1 MLFRSP
7 QHQFGE
13 ENISCIE
20 CAPALDIVAV
30 GTSTGD
36 VFIFNLRKGT
46 ILGDKIITSG
56 SESSFKVTSISF
68 RTDGELH
75 LVASLNNGDL
85 YFHDLDKNSRVHI
98 LRNAHKESFGGV
110 AKAQFLNGQ
119 PIVLTNGGDNHL
131 KEFVFDPSLTSTN
144 SSIITPPRHLRSRGG
159 HSAPPVAIAFPKRT
173 GLILY

>member
-1 MLFRSP
+1 MHPPTYLNKIAVATTTSVLLVNVRLGKVLFRSP

-85 YFHDLDKNSRVHI
+85 YFHDLDK
-98 LRNAHKESFGGV
+98 
-110 AKAQFLNGQ
+110 
-119 PIVLTNGGDNHL
+119 IV
-131 KEFVFDPSLTSTN
+131 VC
-144 SSIITPPRHLRSRGG
+144 I
-159 HSAPPVAIAFPKRT
+159 
-173 GLILY
+173 Y